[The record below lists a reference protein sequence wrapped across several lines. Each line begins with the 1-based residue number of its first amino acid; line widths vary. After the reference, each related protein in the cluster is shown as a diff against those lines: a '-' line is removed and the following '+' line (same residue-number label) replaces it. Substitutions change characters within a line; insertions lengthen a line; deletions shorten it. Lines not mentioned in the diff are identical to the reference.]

1 MTSGDDIVGQ
11 VPEVVGAAV
20 EVLAQLSS
28 MTLEAESCFPEE
40 FREQKL
46 SEMRQDIREEIHLL
60 LLYNLY
66 YSTRYLRCIITLSYI
81 TFY

>member
-1 MTSGDDIVGQ
+1 MSILTMFDMMAMSLSWMAMGRQ

-46 SEMRQDIREEIHLL
+46 SEMRRGDEEI
-60 LLYNLY
+60 
-66 YSTRYLRCIITLSYI
+66 SFI
-81 TFY
+81 